1 MSRPS
6 YSAFHGDHHLNSNH
20 KIKTEHFYAMA
31 SSISSSVS
39 IAVKAEAEAETK
51 RKMLIIRRVSNHN
64 RAPPAS
70 SAQYVA
76 REDRPFP
83 FELFDA
89 GT

>member
-1 MSRPS
+1 MFRPS

-20 KIKTEHFYAMA
+20 KIKTDHFYTMA
-31 SSISSSVS
+31 SSILSFVS
-39 IAVKAEAEAETK
+39 TAVKAEAEVK

-70 SAQYVA
+70 SAQYVT